1 MAHDA
6 ALIFLCIFTVY
17 GFVRLFADIIEFIRT
32 ARVRK
37 MSSAVIKITSLPE
50 SEDDREYVLRY
61 YEDTG
66 ERMGVGV
73 EVEKLTLFRN

>member
-17 GFVRLFADIIEFIRT
+17 GFVRLFADIIEFFRA

-37 MSSAVIKITSLPE
+37 MSSAVIEITSLPDGE
-50 SEDDREYVLRY
+50 SDREFAMRY
-61 YEDTG
+61 YEDIG
-66 ERMGVGV
+66 ERAGIRVKS
-73 EVEKLTLFRN
+73 EE